1 MGERHASGEG
11 SASASAHDRDSGA
24 RIGVYWDGLL
34 DQWLAE
40 MAAIDPDGKGSSDFQ
55 DWSFPTDA
63 LLKQYVAGIAER
75 PEAEFRH
82 LLRCLLFPDSTFG
95 GDEWALHMMLRDRE
109 TFDRLGATEYGA
121 RLLKWVGGKGAAH
134 PSIRWILAVLPEQP
148 RAALAVIDAYIYA
161 SGQLLPEGR
170 YEGLRDVAT
179 LIRAR
184 YESRSGHDARQVL
197 QGISPRE
204 LEILVA
210 HVYSSLGYSC
220 TLTPARADGGRDIVA
235 ERAQPGR
242 SERRLIEC
250 KHYSGA
256 VPVAVSR
263 ALIGVVST
271 EHATSGD
278 LVTTGRITRG
288 ARELAR
294 SDSRLGLVD
303 GDELMLLLGEC
314 FGSGWPENMD
324 FLLRWSERDL
334 ARSTSGSAG

>member
-1 MGERHASGEG
+1 MSERPASDEP
-11 SASASAHDRDSGA
+11 SSPAATHERDGDV
-24 RIGVYWDGLL
+24 RVGVYWGGKL

-40 MAAIDPDGKGSSDFQ
+40 IAALDPDGKAGSDFQ

-63 LLKQYVAGIAER
+63 LLRQYVAGIAER
-75 PEAEFRH
+75 SEAEFRH

-95 GDEWALHMMLRDRE
+95 GDEWALDAMLRDRE
-109 TFDRLGATEYGA
+109 TFDRLSATEYGA
-121 RLLKWVGGKGAAH
+121 RLLRWVGGQGAAH
-134 PSIRWILAVLPEQP
+134 PSIRWILGLLPERP
-148 RAALAVIDAYIYA
+148 RDALAVIDAYTYA

-210 HVYSSLGYSC
+210 HVYSSLGYRC
-220 TLTPARADGGRDIVA
+220 TLTPARADGGRDIIA
-235 ERAQPGR
+235 KRSRPGR

-303 GDELMLLLGEC
+303 GDDLMRLLGEC

-324 FLLRWSERDL
+324 FLLRWSERDS
-334 ARSTSGSAG
+334 ARSLGGDAG